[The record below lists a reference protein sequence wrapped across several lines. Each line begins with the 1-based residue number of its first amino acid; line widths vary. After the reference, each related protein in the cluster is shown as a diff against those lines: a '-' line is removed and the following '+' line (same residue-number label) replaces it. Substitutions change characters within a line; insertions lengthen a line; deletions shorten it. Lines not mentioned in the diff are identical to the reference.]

1 MPHVKGTAVFFHRV
15 WTGFFILSLLFAA
28 LIDQSSDTR
37 SQNREL
43 AFGARSEVAAKIV
56 ALPSAFAKPVSAP
69 APAIEP
75 LGSSPF
81 MVFLAVLATSVLL
94 LVFVTQ
100 MHRPRLAAA
109 VEVPWLRACV
119 RVVELRI

>member
-1 MPHVKGTAVFFHRV
+1 MPCVNSVAAFFHRV
-15 WTGFFILSLLFAA
+15 WTGFFVLSLLFAA
-28 LIDQSSDTR
+28 VIEQTSETR
-37 SQNREL
+37 SQTREL
-43 AFGARSEVAAKIV
+43 SFGVRSELATKVL

-81 MVFLAVLATSVLL
+81 MVFLAVLAASMLL
-94 LVFVTQ
+94 AFGAKVR
-100 MHRPRLAAA
+100 RPRPAAA
-109 VEVPWLRACV
+109 VEIPWLRACV